1 MIGNRRILRP
11 RVFALVALAAVLG
24 FAAARPAAAA
34 VPTLMNYQG
43 YLTDNTSTP
52 VTASEPM
59 TFKLYPDSTTGS
71 VLWSESYASVS
82 VTAGVFNVLLGSATA
97 LPPAVFSGAK

>member
-52 VTASEPM
+52 VNIENFEDSER
-59 TFKLYPDSTTGS
+59 KLCGRALST
-71 VLWSESYASVS
+71 
-82 VTAGVFNVLLGSATA
+82 
-97 LPPAVFSGAK
+97 LPSSTVQGRLHIRQNP